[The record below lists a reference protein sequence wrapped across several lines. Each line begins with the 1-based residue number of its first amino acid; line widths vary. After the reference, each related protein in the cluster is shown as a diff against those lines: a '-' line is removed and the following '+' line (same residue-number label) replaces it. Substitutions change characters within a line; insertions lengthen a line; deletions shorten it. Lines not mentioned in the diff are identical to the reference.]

1 MVKPLF
7 PQGFSLFLMMHY
19 LKSTYLISFFLLVS
33 ALAHAQKQINLE
45 DASKS
50 TGDSVTTCGKVYS
63 ARYFEGSQ
71 DAPTLLN
78 LGAAYPNQLLTVVI
92 YGEARKLF
100 KEAPEVFFKDKN
112 ICVTGKI
119 TLYKDKPQ
127 IVIYRPEQIIESTS
141 H

>member
-1 MVKPLF
+1 
-7 PQGFSLFLMMHY
+7 MHI
-19 LKSTYLISFFLLVS
+19 LKSAYLLIFFLLTG
-33 ALAHAQKQINLE
+33 ALVHAQKQIPLAE
-45 DASKS
+45 ASKNI
-50 TGDSVTTCGKVYS
+50 GDSVITCGKVFS

-78 LGAAYPNQLLTVVI
+78 LGASYPNQLLTVVI

-112 ICVTGKI
+112 ICVSGKI
-119 TLYKDKPQ
+119 SLYKDKPQ
-127 IVIYRPEQIIESTS
+127 IVIYRPEQLVESVI

>member
-1 MVKPLF
+1 ML
-7 PQGFSLFLMMHY
+7 GS
-19 LKSTYLISFFLLVS
+19 ILV
-33 ALAHAQKQINLE
+33 HAQKQIKLDE
-45 DASKS
+45 ASKNI
-50 TGDSVTTCGKVYS
+50 GDSVSTCGKVFS

-112 ICVTGKI
+112 ICVTGKL
-119 TLYKDKPQ
+119 TLYKEKPQ
-127 IVIYRPEQIIESTS
+127 IIIYKPEQISESAN